1 MSTVGYHLEH
11 ETQPSKVMY
20 LDSRDGNVVDT
31 RHLVETLYRI
41 LGEPEPPSKKKIRV
55 GYGCRYEQVWM
66 TSDDMLERIIKV
78 LKQ

>member
-1 MSTVGYHLEH
+1 MPYYKTPLEKDLK
-11 ETQPSKVMY
+11 TQM
-20 LDSRDGNVVDT
+20 DDT

-41 LGEPEPPSKKKIRV
+41 VGEPEPPSKKKIRV